1 MNAPA
6 DDDVL
11 HDVVVVGG
19 GAAGLAAATWL
30 GRYRRDTVVVDSG
43 VYRAAQVETSH
54 GYLARDPQQPM
65 ELLETARE
73 QLTAYKTVQIRSGR
87 VMTVEKD
94 GERFRVTLEGAGT
107 LRACRVI
114 LATGVAD
121 ACPDLENFSEH
132 YGASAFHCPSCDG
145 YGAAERDVIAYGW
158 DERLVGFASSLLD
171 WAKSVTVL
179 TGGHR
184 FDGDEACLHVLG
196 QHGIE
201 VVETRAERL
210 VGHRGALEGVEL
222 ADGRLVRGSL
232 LFFSVAHEPRS
243 ELARQLGCRLD
254 DDGHVAVDGN
264 GETTVSGVYAAGDLA
279 PGMQLVQ
286 IAAAKGTI
294 AGINAALSLHGEP
307 GSPRSPEP
315 APDAPGELE
324 EARPVTG

>member
-1 MNAPA
+1 MRAT
-6 DDDVL
+6 DRDDVL

-43 VYRAAQVETSH
+43 DYRAARVETSH

-65 ELLETARE
+65 ELLATARE
-73 QLTAYKTVQIRSGR
+73 QLTAYKTVQIRPRR
-87 VMTVEKD
+87 VASARKTGDCFELTLDD
-94 GERFRVTLEGAGT
+94 GAV

-114 LATGVAD
+114 LATGVVD
-121 ACPDLENFSEH
+121 ACPELENFDEH

-145 YGAAERDVIAYGW
+145 FDAADREVIAYGW
-158 DERLVGFASSLLD
+158 DERLVGFAASLLD

-179 TGGHR
+179 TDGHR
-184 FDGDEACLHVLG
+184 FDGDEACVNVLAH
-196 QHGIE
+196 HGIE
-201 VVETRAERL
+201 LVETEAKRL
-210 VGHRGALEGVEL
+210 VGRRGALEGVEL
-222 ADGRLVRGSL
+222 ADGRLVPASL
-232 LFFSVAHEPRS
+232 LFFSVAHQPRI
-243 ELARQLGCRLD
+243 ELAEQLGCRLH
-254 DDGHVAVDGN
+254 DGYVAVDGN
-264 GETTVSGVYAAGDLA
+264 GETTVPGVYAAGDLA

-324 EARPVTG
+324 EARP